1 MKRKY
6 TAPALA
12 VLRTEAQPFCAPSA
26 WHVDHDDSQKH
37 PTSPTEDFGPIL
49 IDQGL
54 DSWKGHEK
62 DDPWNSDNW

>member
-37 PTSPTEDFGPIL
+37 PTSSTEDFGPTIF
-49 IDQGL
+49 DKGEEA
-54 DSWKGHEK
+54 WKGNEK